1 MVTQLYAVERLRRFP
16 TERTRHALSEAL
28 DRADNFYRV
37 RSQAAFVLADVFN
50 ADQLTLDVCG
60 FRFIV
65 LDCERD
71 KFFPQYA
78 RISTHAPGQ
87 PLSCNRCR
95 LRIRSSRSIGDSQ
108 A

>member
-1 MVTQLYAVERLRRFP
+1 MVTQLYAVERLRRYP
-16 TERTRHALSEAL
+16 SERTRHTLSEAL

-50 ADQLTLDVCG
+50 ADQLTLDVCE

-65 LDCERD
+65 SGCEGTKSPPR
-71 KFFPQYA
+71 YG
-78 RISTHAPGQ
+78 RISAHASGRQ
-87 PLSCNRCR
+87 LSCNQCR
-95 LRIRSSRSIGDSQ
+95 SRTHLSRSIGDWQ